1 MVAAVV
7 NRGISMPYKSEK
19 IPLGEKQDRRRK
31 LTQEQKDEI
40 VALYSTGLN
49 SLRSLGRQFG
59 VDKSYISI
67 LVNPGRAETVKNRI
81 KKHWQDYRATKEDRA
96 KIMQEHRQ
104 YKHSLYLKGE
114 LKMDKQIKVELDRE
128 DWVVLGKFLSK
139 NVGKMVD
146 IMPVMNL
153 LQAHLKAGV
162 SMKELEE
169 TK

>member
-1 MVAAVV
+1 MVVAIV

-49 SLRSLGRQFG
+49 SLRSLGKQFG

-67 LVNPGRAETVKNRI
+67 LVNPERAETVRNRI
-81 KKHWQDYRATKEDRA
+81 KEHWRDYKATQENWA
-96 KIMQEHRQ
+96 KIMKEHRR

-128 DWVVLGKFLSK
+128 DWVELGKFLSK

-153 LQAHLKAGV
+153 LQALSKEGIK
-162 SMKELEE
+162 MKELEG
-169 TK
+169 